1 MGRVA
6 GAYGVRGWVKVDC
19 EPERLA
25 AHRHWR
31 VGGAERAVERAKVH
45 SGTLLA
51 KLGGI
56 ESREQ
61 AEALKGAA
69 VEVPRDFPPRPAS
82 LHRTT
87 QGLQSADRVHADSPG
102 ATFLVVDDRVDLTV
116 TYNGPATV
124 DVTPSAN
131 NQVLPF
137 TLTNTGNATHGYL
150 LTTSVGAGALTMNN
164 VRIYV
169 DVDQSGTLNG
179 PDTLYTAGTNVG
191 DIAPDAFIRLLI
203 VADPGG
209 RRQVWVGARGQRV
222 RWVLVQT
229 RARPTVSCGPI
240 T

>member
-69 VEVPRDFPPRPAS
+69 VEVPREALPEPGEGHYYWADLVGLEVVNLQGAVLGVVKGMFSNGAQDVMELSGERPRLLPWVPA
-82 LHRTT
+82 
-87 QGLQSADRVHADSPG
+87 
-102 ATFLVVDDRVDLTV
+102 VVKRVDL
-116 TYNGPATV
+116 P
-124 DVTPSAN
+124 
-131 NQVLPF
+131 
-137 TLTNTGNATHGYL
+137 
-150 LTTSVGAGALTMNN
+150 
-164 VRIYV
+164 
-169 DVDQSGTLNG
+169 
-179 PDTLYTAGTNVG
+179 
-191 DIAPDAFIRLLI
+191 
-203 VADPGG
+203 G
-209 RRQVWVGARGQRV
+209 RRIEVEWGAE
-222 RWVLVQT
+222 W
-229 RARPTVSCGPI
+229 
-240 T
+240 